1 MLKRIAP
8 LCLSV
13 TLATL
18 GHAQDADP
26 APAAPQL
33 TSRAVMTSEQV
44 VRILDETVDWYRM
57 LGIQQQ
63 SATQPSDLL
72 ILYANR
78 QAADRVVALAFEL
91 ARANAE
97 LLSSQAEMEQQDA
110 PETSS
115 LTASA
120 AQRPTK
126 SGRAPDRDS
135 GRDRSHATTGRRSGN
150 RGARR
155 AASEGS
161 GAPKRARPRQ
171 RAAESPEQ
179 HGRFAHETDA
189 NGSGVSALKEHIN
202 AIAASIPAANAG
214 AMPEL
219 AAAEAQAGTAG
230 VGNAAP
236 SPTIEQVGA
245 RRFGLWDLGSNVLR
259 LQSKLSTIDE
269 VDGRTEAL
277 QQTFTQIRAMP
288 EQQIKTLS
296 ARGDELGARPAGS
309 DAAELKTARDE
320 YDTIAWLFAQTSSIL
335 VPLTKAGVLLEQYRD
350 NLDSWRAATRTQY
363 RTALMTLA
371 ARVGLLLLLLAAV
384 FVAGE
389 LWKRAVFNYVQE
401 PRRRH
406 QLLLVRRIVMWAVAL
421 AIVGIAFATEASSFA
436 TFAGLLT
443 AGVAVAM
450 QSVLVSIV
458 GYFFL
463 IGKYGLRVGDRVQ
476 IGERHRR
483 SDRLRHRAPA
493 FDGAWPAGRP
503 DRARRSVRQ
512 LGGVPSG
519 GRHLQADPRRQ
530 PRLARVELSRYPPTP
545 TTRPARSGCCVPRSA
560 CSRSTATS
568 SSGRRA
574 RWRKRRGVPPRK
586 RRLKCSCGSRP
597 AQSRRSFVIR
607 CRCSARPRSKSACR
621 ARSSTRSMRAW
632 DRRSSRHNPLSAEL
646 APPLRVGALQALQ
659 LPARKGRPPMWAGPS
674 PMRSLPRA
682 RSGTQRRRPRTADRH

>member
-1 MLKRIAP
+1 MLKQIAP
-8 LCLSV
+8 ICLFLS
-13 TLATL
+13 LATL
-18 GHAQDADP
+18 GHAQDADQ
-26 APAAPQL
+26 APPESPL

-44 VRILDETVDWYRM
+44 IRILDETVDWYRM

-72 ILYANR
+72 ILYANT

-97 LLSSQAEMEQQDA
+97 LLSSQAEMEQQEA
-110 PETSS
+110 PETASS
-115 LTASA
+115 PQALLRDQRNLDARRTAIQAEIA
-120 AQRPTK
+120 ATQRQVA
-126 SGRAPDRDS
+126 GA
-135 GRDRSHATTGRRSGN
+135 ATEE
-150 RGARR
+150 RGALQ
-155 AASEGS
+155 A
-161 GAPKRARPRQ
+161 K
-171 RAAESPEQ
+171 AAELQSELDLVNA
-179 HGRFAHETDA
+179 RRNLLNNMVDLAHETDA
-189 NGSGVSALKEHIN
+189 NGSGVSALREHIN

-219 AAAEAQAGTAG
+219 AGADAQAGTAG

-236 SPTIEQVGA
+236 PPTIEQVGA

-259 LQSKLSTIDE
+259 LQGKLSTIDE
-269 VDGRTEAL
+269 VDGRTETL

-288 EQQIKTLS
+288 EQRIKTLS
-296 ARGDELGARPAGS
+296 ARGDELGARPAGG

-476 IGERHRR
+476 IANVTGEVI
-483 SDRLRHRAPA
+483 DLGIVRLHLMEIGPRDGPTGRVVAFANSVVFQAAGGIFKQIPGVSLVWRELTLAIPADADYTASKEQLLRAA
-493 FDGAWPAGRP
+493 EGVLEDYR
-503 DRARRSVRQ
+503 DELERQ
-512 LGGVPSG
+512 MREMDKTSWSTAEKAQAQVQLRFSSG
-519 GRHLQADPRRQ
+519 SIEAI
-530 PRLARVELSRYPPTP
+530 VRYP
-545 TTRPARSGCCVPRSA
+545 VPLQRA
-560 CSRSTATS
+560 AEVEERMSRALLDAIHESV
-568 SSGRRA
+568 G
-574 RWRKRRGVPPRK
+574 
-586 RRLKCSCGSRP
+586 P
-597 AQSRRSFVIR
+597 AQ
-607 CRCSARPRSKSACR
+607 
-621 ARSSTRSMRAW
+621 
-632 DRRSSRHNPLSAEL
+632 L
-646 APPLRVGALQALQ
+646 AAQP
-659 LPARKGRPPMWAGPS
+659 
-674 PMRSLPRA
+674 
-682 RSGTQRRRPRTADRH
+682 T